1 VILAGCA
8 TFSPPLDE
16 VWRDAVL
23 PASSGA
29 PLPLALVALGGI
41 GEPHARDER
50 LHAAI
55 GRRLEGESGAPIVVL
70 GNVFQRAGL
79 LGFCTGESHRVSL
92 AGCAEPD
99 STDAQFDAI
108 LGPYARSFPGHP
120 VIALAG
126 NADHAGDPEATHNAC
141 ARIPAAGAG
150 WRYVARG
157 CELDDARPVARLDAG
172 AVALVLLDSEAMLED
187 GDFRDRALAML
198 HAELASI
205 RQERPG
211 AWLVLALHHPLESY
225 GAHNGAALASAL
237 HKDLYPI
244 AGTLLYP
251 IVRPIEWA
259 LGRPAENL
267 YEWRMRGLRRALY
280 DALAET
286 PVDAVLSGQDE
297 SLQLIELDHPGA
309 RWQIVSGAGAEKTR
323 IKRLGLDLLWT
334 NRAARAL
341 GAGELLP
348 SVRHRLVF
356 GAGRGDDDTRSGY
369 GFVALAAS
377 PDRLRVEFWDMA
389 ARKPLGV
396 AELGRARDPAQSGQ
410 REDE

>member
-1 VILAGCA
+1 MILAGCA
-8 TFSPPLDE
+8 VLSPPLDE
-16 VWRDAVL
+16 VWRDPSL
-23 PASSGA
+23 PTSSGA
-29 PLPLALVALGGI
+29 PLPLALVALGAI

-55 GRRLEGESGAPIVVL
+55 ARRIAAEPAAPIVVL
-70 GNVFQRAGL
+70 GDVFQRAGL
-79 LGFCTGESHRVSL
+79 LGFCAGESHRVSL
-92 AGCAEPD
+92 ADCAQPD

-108 LGPYARSFPGHP
+108 LGPYARSFAGHP
-120 VIALAG
+120 MIALAG
-126 NADHAGDPEATHNAC
+126 SADHAGDPQATHNAC
-141 ARIPAAGAG
+141 ARIPAAAAG

-157 CELDDARPVARLDAG
+157 CELDDERPVARLDAG
-172 AVALVLLDSEAMLED
+172 ALALVLLDSEAMLED
-187 GDFRDRALAML
+187 GEFRDRALAML

-225 GAHNGAALASAL
+225 GAHNGATLTGAL

-251 IVRPIEWA
+251 IVRPLEWA
-259 LGRPAENL
+259 LGRPAENP
-267 YEWRMRGLRRALY
+267 YEWRVRALRRALY
-280 DALAET
+280 GALART

-297 SLQLIELDHPGA
+297 SLQLVELTHPGA

-323 IKRLGLDLLWT
+323 VKRLGLDLLWA

-341 GAGELLP
+341 GAGALLP
-348 SVRHRLVF
+348 AVQHRLLF
-356 GAGRGDDDTRSGY
+356 AAGRGDDDTRSGY

-377 PDRLRVEFWDMA
+377 PERLRVEFWDMA
-389 ARKPLGV
+389 AREPLGV
-396 AELGRARDPAQSGQ
+396 AELRRAGDPAQSGQ